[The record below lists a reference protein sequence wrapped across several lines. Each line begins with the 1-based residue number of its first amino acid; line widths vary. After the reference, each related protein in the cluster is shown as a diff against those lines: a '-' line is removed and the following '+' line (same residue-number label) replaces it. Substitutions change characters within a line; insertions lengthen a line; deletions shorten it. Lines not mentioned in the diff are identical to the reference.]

1 MKKERKDI
9 RELEDAYKYLEI
21 YVIDNLKRQYLYN
34 EIVPED
40 LLKQVQ
46 KELEFIK
53 ITKIAGVFFYA
64 SHLIR
69 FSEQKGIFGYDNI
82 YEKVSIKVNVD
93 TKWVASLM
101 RITDVYTLPL
111 HYHCWKCGFSD
122 FANVENVTTG
132 KELPKRLCPNCEYEL
147 DGWGSIPTPQ
157 KQIEITD
164 VMNDAIIEM
173 TFPIAK
179 RHEVLDLANHLVG
192 KENRNYSGVKLY
204 FK

>member
-9 RELEDAYKYLEI
+9 RELEDAYEYVEM
-21 YVIDNLKRQYLYN
+21 YVINALNRNYLYN
-34 EIVPED
+34 ETVPEN

-46 KELEFIK
+46 KELAFIK
-53 ITKIAGVFFYA
+53 ETKTAGVFFYA
-64 SHLIR
+64 NHLMR
-69 FSEQKGIFGYDNI
+69 FSVDMGIFDYDDI
-82 YEKVSIKVNVD
+82 YEKVSVNVNVD
-93 TKWVASLM
+93 AKWVACFM
-101 RITDVYTLPL
+101 EITYVYTLPL
-111 HYHCWKCGFSD
+111 HYHCWRCGFSD
-122 FANVENVTTG
+122 FENVENVTTG

-147 DGWGSIPTPQ
+147 DGRGSIPTPQ

-179 RHEVLDLANHLVG
+179 RHEVLDLANHLVS